1 MRQYRADCAALPP
14 LSLALNIHSRV
25 RERHP
30 MRSCETS
37 GARPPLHPES
47 EEDQWKEVIPRV
59 LEAAPPPAEEDKV
72 GEEDE
77 EKAPVAADRRAKMSS
92 APKGIESGLAVLSSS
107 SREIKTR
114 IRSEGW

>member
-1 MRQYRADCAALPP
+1 
-14 LSLALNIHSRV
+14 
-25 RERHP
+25 
-30 MRSCETS
+30 
-37 GARPPLHPES
+37 
-47 EEDQWKEVIPRV
+47 V
-59 LEAAPPPAEEDKV
+59 LEAAPPPAEEEKV

-107 SREIKTR
+107 SLEIKTR